1 MSDHIP
7 DADLIRYLDGEL
19 TAVDKAAIDAS
30 PEASA
35 RLNALRRRSA
45 RMTGLLTSI
54 NPAADQVRS
63 SADRIRPELDSAA
76 RRRRFVLSPPM
87 KAAAAIA
94 LLLGFGLAIPPVRA
108 MIIDW
113 TRLAAH
119 AIGIGSPAAEPV
131 TPSAAQPSPEP
142 PSPSISLGFD
152 VTADTFNIRHAMTTG
167 VLVIQRWE
175 EPKALAEATG
185 GGDPSYI
192 VQPGGVRIAGTPA
205 AGAVYTIK
213 LPARVKTVRI
223 VVDGKP
229 TRFVV
234 ITNLEPVRIDLS
246 Q

>member
-35 RLNALRRRSA
+35 RLNALRRRSS
-45 RMTGLLTSI
+45 RMAGLLTSVD
-54 NPAADQVRS
+54 PGTVEVRS
-63 SADRIRPELDSAA
+63 SADRIRPELAYA
-76 RRRRFVLSPPM
+76 TRRRFTLSPPM

-108 MIIDW
+108 MIFDW
-113 TRLAAH
+113 ARQAANT
-119 AIGIGSPAAEPV
+119 IGLGTTAVEPVAPTAPQPGAEPQ
-131 TPSAAQPSPEP
+131 SAAA
-142 PSPSISLGFD
+142 SLGFD
-152 VTADTFNIRHAMTTG
+152 VAADTFDIASATSTG
-167 VLVIQRWE
+167 VLMIQRWE
-175 EPKALAEATG
+175 EAKGSVEVTG
-185 GGDPSYI
+185 GGDPNYFKI
-192 VQPGGVRIAGTPA
+192 PGGIRFSGTAA
-205 AGAVYTIK
+205 AGAVHTIK

-223 VVDGKP
+223 LVDGKP

-234 ITNLEPVRIDLS
+234 LTNTEPVRIDLS